1 MKHIQ
6 TINASPETLYSTWLD
21 SEGHSN
27 RTGGE
32 AHFSDVINDKFTAW
46 DGYITRSN
54 IELVSNEKI
63 VQGWRTSEFDSS
75 DEESLLEIQLKP
87 LGDQAELTLIHSN
100 IPAIQTQYENRW
112 IESYF
117 EPMKEKFK

>member
-21 SEGHSN
+21 SEGHSI

-87 LGDQAELTLIHSN
+87 LGDQAELTLIHTN
-100 IPAIQTQYENRW
+100 IPAGQTQYENGW

-117 EPMKEKFK
+117 ETMKENFK